1 MAEFHVLTAAG
12 ERRDIPAIR
21 QIGMADLNEA
31 LREGWRDF
39 WAKPSHLAF
48 LGLIYPLMGAAI
60 GVWSSGNNAW
70 PLLFPLI
77 SGFAL
82 IGPIA
87 ALPIYEMSRRQE
99 MGLDTT
105 WRSTLG
111 VFRSPAMPSILALG
125 IGLILIFTSCL
136 IVAQFLY

>member
-21 QIGMADLNEA
+21 QIGVADLNEA

-99 MGLDTT
+99 AATRIQSVHGCQSALLN
-105 WRSTLG
+105 RPGPQSGRPSSVG
-111 VFRSPAMPSILALG
+111 VS
-125 IGLILIFTSCL
+125 
-136 IVAQFLY
+136 